1 MTPHPARPA
10 RGAAKPAGYSGT
22 PLPKKLGIQPGT
34 SLALVDAPAGF
45 ARTLGALP
53 ERVALRR
60 DARAGTDLTVW
71 FVRNGKDLAG
81 GIVRMAARTGSGALW
96 IAWPKLGSAL
106 ASDLREGVVRDAA
119 LAEGLVDYKV
129 CAIDGTWSGLKF
141 ARRKS
146 GRSRLP

>member
-1 MTPHPARPA
+1 MTRRPA
-10 RGAAKPAGYSGT
+10 GKPRPSAKPAGYSGT
-22 PLPKKLGIQPGT
+22 PLPQKLGIKAGT
-34 SLALVDAPAGF
+34 SVALVAAPADF

-53 ERVALRR
+53 DAVALRA
-60 DARAGTDLTVW
+60 DARGETDLTLW
-71 FVRNGKDLAG
+71 FVRDRKELARG
-81 GIVRMAARTGSGALW
+81 VVRMAARVGDGALW

-141 ARRKS
+141 ARR
-146 GRSRLP
+146 R

>member
-1 MTPHPARPA
+1 MTRRPAGKARPA
-10 RGAAKPAGYSGT
+10 GKPAGYSGT
-22 PLPKKLGIQPGT
+22 PLPQKLGIKSGT
-34 SLALVDAPAGF
+34 SVALVDAPADF

-53 ERVALRR
+53 EGVVLRG
-60 DARAGTDLTVW
+60 DARSDTGLTLW
-71 FVRNGKDLAG
+71 FVRARKDLAH
-81 GIVRMAARTGSGALW
+81 GIARMARRAGDGALW

-141 ARRKS
+141 ARRK
-146 GRSRLP
+146 